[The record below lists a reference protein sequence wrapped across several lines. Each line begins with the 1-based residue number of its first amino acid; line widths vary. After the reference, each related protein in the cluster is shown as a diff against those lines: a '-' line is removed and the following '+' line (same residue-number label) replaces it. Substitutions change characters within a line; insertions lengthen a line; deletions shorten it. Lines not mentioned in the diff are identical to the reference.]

1 MRFENQAY
9 NNTDEVSVRQDQPY
23 HHQLPPYG
31 IQGEP
36 YVIAKHKLLYP
47 TKELKAKWSLI
58 ERQRLTEQ
66 MNYCFPPVYVT
77 SHAVC
82 LIINSLIQI
91 ALQIAMV
98 IKNGAL
104 ASVASGIWGGV
115 YFLITAIVTLFLGNN
130 KLNDEMHNKTLYYLK
145 FF

>member
-1 MRFENQAY
+1 MKVETRAY
-9 NNTDEVSVRQDQPY
+9 KNTDEVLVRQDQPY

-31 IQGEP
+31 NQGEP

-47 TKELKAKWSLI
+47 TKELKARWSII
-58 ERQRLTEQ
+58 ERKRLTEQ

-82 LIINSLIQI
+82 LIINSLVQI
-91 ALQIAMV
+91 GLQIAML

-115 YFLITAIVTLFLGNN
+115 YFLITAIVTLFLGNKRFN
-130 KLNDEMHNKTLYYLK
+130 YKIHIKK
-145 FF
+145 FNFL